1 MLSRLVG
8 IGLLVALTGG
18 AVHAAAAPRRASL
31 RRATVS
37 PAYVP
42 GELVVRFKPEATAAD
57 RKAVLQA
64 EDARAQTSLLLQGAV
79 LVRLPAGE
87 SVSAEAEALERDASV
102 ISAEPN
108 YIYRVSATPNDPRF
122 ADLWGLQQASDADVD
137 APEAWD
143 RATGSRSVIV
153 AVLDSGVEYAHPDLA
168 GNMWVNDDPVDGADN
183 DGNGF
188 IDDTHGWDFVGS
200 DHAPLDENGHG
211 THVAGT
217 IGAEGNNGIGVV
229 GLNWQVSLMVVRSA
243 SSDGELTSTAIAN
256 GIHYAC
262 ANGADVVNGS
272 FGGPSYDSAIA
283 AEVTSAACRNTLFV
297 FAAGNSAQ
305 DLDLFSAYPC
315 KLHLPPASAPNVLCV
330 AATDRNDQFATFS
343 NHGTTAVQLAA
354 PGVDVLSTWPAQE
367 PVVPTEG
374 FEGDPIPARW
384 PATGTWAKTTESEH
398 AGDQSASDSPNA
410 LYQNDSDTTLT
421 RVGPIDLSGRSGC
434 DVDYWLALD
443 TEEDAD
449 VLWLEGS
456 VDGLDWTRIAG
467 WTGTTGGEFVQL
479 EHRLTPFEGEA
490 SFRFRFRLITDED
503 TQDDGVHVD
512 DVTFQCLK
520 PGAEDYAVLSGT
532 SMATPHV
539 AGAAALLLA
548 QDPSRSVCQLK
559 QLLLGSVDRLP
570 SLADRTIS
578 GGRLDVAKALDAPPP
593 AKCSEPPPPDTV
605 PPADPLVESPSHRV
619 GVASR
624 DRTVEVR
631 WTGAADGGSGVDGFS
646 FVWDR
651 QQQTVPDAVKDAEET
666 ATATTSPAL
675 ADGRWYFHLRT
686 RDNAGNWSS
695 GRHLGPF
702 VIAANA
708 VVRCTVP
715 RLRGRTIAFARRML
729 VSKHCGLGRVTR
741 VYSRTVRRGYIVR
754 QSRHPG
760 ATGPRG
766 MRVALVVSR
775 GRR

>member
-1 MLSRLVG
+1 
-8 IGLLVALTGG
+8 
-18 AVHAAAAPRRASL
+18 
-31 RRATVS
+31 
-37 PAYVP
+37 
-42 GELVVRFKPEATAAD
+42 
-57 RKAVLQA
+57 
-64 EDARAQTSLLLQGAV
+64 
-79 LVRLPAGE
+79 
-87 SVSAEAEALERDASV
+87 
-102 ISAEPN
+102 
-108 YIYRVSATPNDPRF
+108 
-122 ADLWGLQQASDADVD
+122 
-137 APEAWD
+137 
-143 RATGSRSVIV
+143 
-153 AVLDSGVEYAHPDLA
+153 
-168 GNMWVNDDPVDGADN
+168 
-183 DGNGF
+183 
-188 IDDTHGWDFVGS
+188 
-200 DHAPLDENGHG
+200 
-211 THVAGT
+211 
-217 IGAEGNNGIGVV
+217 
-229 GLNWQVSLMVVRSA
+229 
-243 SSDGELTSTAIAN
+243 
-256 GIHYAC
+256 
-262 ANGADVVNGS
+262 
-272 FGGPSYDSAIA
+272 
-283 AEVTSAACRNTLFV
+283 
-297 FAAGNSAQ
+297 
-305 DLDLFSAYPC
+305 
-315 KLHLPPASAPNVLCV
+315 
-330 AATDRNDQFATFS
+330 
-343 NHGTTAVQLAA
+343 
-354 PGVDVLSTWPAQE
+354 
-367 PVVPTEG
+367 
-374 FEGDPIPARW
+374 
-384 PATGTWAKTTESEH
+384 
-398 AGDQSASDSPNA
+398 
-410 LYQNDSDTTLT
+410 
-421 RVGPIDLSGRSGC
+421 
-434 DVDYWLALD
+434 
-443 TEEDAD
+443 
-449 VLWLEGS
+449 
-456 VDGLDWTRIAG
+456 
-467 WTGTTGGEFVQL
+467 
-479 EHRLTPFEGEA
+479 
-490 SFRFRFRLITDED
+490 
-503 TQDDGVHVD
+503 
-512 DVTFQCLK
+512 
-520 PGAEDYAVLSGT
+520 
-532 SMATPHV
+532 MATPHV

-651 QQQTVPDAVKDAEET
+651 QQQTAPDAVKDAEET